1 MQTGLMFTPSK
12 LAPDFSKLDPMKG
25 LKKLFGVD
33 ALIQFGKTLLKLSVT
48 GVIVWLVVKNR
59 LTDILAL
66 TSASPL
72 LILPYVHEAVIALA
86 IAVCIFLFV
95 EGVADYALQK
105 FRFLQ
110 RMKMSKQEQKEE
122 YKQTEGDPHIKAKL
136 RQLRMEKGRRRMMSN
151 VKNATVVVTNP
162 THYAVA
168 LQYEMGEMA
177 APVCVA
183 KGMDNVALK
192 IREEAGKH
200 NVPIIEDP
208 PLARALFAGMEVD
221 DVIPEQHFAAVAKLI
236 SFVMAKKKSA
246 F

>member
-1 MQTGLMFTPSK
+1 MVMGASMALGIFGNVMQTGLMFTPSK
-12 LAPDFSKLDPMKG
+12 LAPDFSKLNPMAG

-110 RMKMSKQEQKEE
+110 RM
-122 YKQTEGDPHIKAKL
+122 
-136 RQLRMEKGRRRMMSN
+136 
-151 VKNATVVVTNP
+151 
-162 THYAVA
+162 
-168 LQYEMGEMA
+168 
-177 APVCVA
+177 
-183 KGMDNVALK
+183 
-192 IREEAGKH
+192 
-200 NVPIIEDP
+200 
-208 PLARALFAGMEVD
+208 
-221 DVIPEQHFAAVAKLI
+221 
-236 SFVMAKKKSA
+236 
-246 F
+246 